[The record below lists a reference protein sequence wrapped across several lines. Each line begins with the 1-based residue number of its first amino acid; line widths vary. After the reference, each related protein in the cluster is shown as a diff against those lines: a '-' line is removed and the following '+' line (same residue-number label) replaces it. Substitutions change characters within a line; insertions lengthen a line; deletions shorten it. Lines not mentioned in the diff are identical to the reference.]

1 MVLLLS
7 LVRSSTVISSRVKV
21 AIIDSS
27 TSMLRVLEQLVP
39 SVVVAVTK

>member
-7 LVRSSTVISSRVKV
+7 LVRSSTVISSRVIV

-27 TSMLRVLEQLVP
+27 TSILRVLVQPVIL
-39 SVVVAVTK
+39 SVAVT